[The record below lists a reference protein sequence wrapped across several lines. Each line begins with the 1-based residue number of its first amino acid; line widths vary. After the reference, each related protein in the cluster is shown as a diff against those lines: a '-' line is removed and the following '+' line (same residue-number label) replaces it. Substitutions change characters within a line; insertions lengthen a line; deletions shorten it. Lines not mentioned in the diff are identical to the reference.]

1 MNFILKRRT
10 LISMLFIG
18 ITMLG
23 YVSYKKLSVELFPN
37 FQLPVLFVQI
47 STPLEMDPSYI
58 EQQAV
63 IPVEGSVGTLEGI
76 EKIESNV
83 TSRSATI
90 QIYLNQNADLKYA
103 NLKLQEKIDAV
114 KGSLPPEFMVA
125 SMKIDLEQ
133 INSQFMELQVRGEG
147 GIDRIRNVAD
157 REIKTELENI
167 DGIAGVQVY
176 GGRENSI
183 EVRLDEKACKA
194 NGITIDRVR
203 RLLNN
208 NRSDKT
214 FTGRVRD
221 GDNKLFVNVTSEYT
235 DVTEIGNLIVKNEGP
250 ILLKDVAEIFF
261 GVKEESSYSRVNGLD
276 AVTISIVADNQAN
289 LIDLS
294 HDALEKIEDLNKKL
308 GSSGVTIV
316 VQNNSAEIMEKNIN
330 EVISLA
336 ITGGLLAVFI
346 LWFFLRNIRLVAVI
360 AVSIPISVYSAF
372 NFFYAA
378 GITINSL
385 TLIGMAL
392 AIGMLVDNSVV
403 VLENIYRLAGQGKDP
418 ATAVKQ
424 GTSEVWRS
432 LFASTL
438 TTIIVF
444 LPFFFTGNFLVK
456 IFGKNISVSI
466 ISTLLISL
474 AVAMMLIPM
483 ATYYILTHSKNSNSQ
498 VFKKLSIHNRLIQ
511 GYHIILKSCMRN
523 PASTIIGTLVI
534 FFTALL
540 VSITLSLGSSQEVQ
554 TPSFRLSV
562 TMPGGSTLGKT
573 DAVVSEIESR
583 LAMLPEKQDIISRI
597 EEERAT
603 VTINL
608 SEDWDK
614 KSKRSLPEIK
624 NDISERTKNISP
636 AQVSMDEISSSGGF
650 SSEGGGGESFNPGDD
665 FMSMLG
671 LGSKRESIIIK
682 GQDFNQMR
690 NFADDI
696 KNYVDDLSTVQNSNL
711 NVQDNKPEVH
721 LFFDMDYLGRNNYTL
736 ADMAGALSTFGRENS
751 SGATFR
757 QGTETYDI
765 IIKYAEDAESTEE
778 NKFKTIDDLKHLEV
792 GAANGA
798 IMEMEELSNIVFS
811 SGRGN
816 IHRENQEKRITLFYN
831 FKQEIKNSK
840 ELLKGAREEVSS
852 IISSLSLPAGISVE
866 VVREED
872 QFKDYYKLIGIA
884 FLLIFMILA
893 SVFESMATPVVL
905 MFSIPLAALGSL
917 IALIL
922 TGNSLLNSNTLT
934 GFLILLGV
942 VVNNGIILIDYT
954 NILRKR
960 GNRVQRALMM
970 AGMSRLRPI
979 LITAGTTII
988 AMLPLAMG
996 QSEYV
1001 STIGAAFAITVMGGL
1016 ALSTML
1022 TLVFIPTFYMGLED
1036 ALKWIY
1042 NLSWKNKIVQFT
1054 LFAVFMFLVYTYI
1067 DKFLWQLILTILL
1080 LIIIPAG
1087 TWFVK
1092 NSLRKARETVISPD
1106 ESISIY
1112 VQSLVKIYD
1121 RESRWSRE
1129 WKAGKRIRQRLG
1141 IEKEYRSWSD
1151 LSEASWQLPSIAFLI
1166 YFTYFYLDKGFWIFI
1181 FSILSWFSLS
1191 AVWTNFRTL
1200 LVHLQEIRKRKLINL
1215 TIRVTDFS
1223 VFWLL
1228 PLFNLLWFQHRWENI
1243 AVVLILG
1250 FIWFTG
1256 LVIYKTGQ
1264 KLTNENIDIYRLEG
1278 RFKRMRKTFYKIV
1291 AAVPLIGK
1299 KKKPFKALN
1308 CVSLNIGSGMFGL
1321 LGPNGAGKT
1330 TLMRII
1336 CGILEQSYGKVW
1348 INGLDTQK
1356 KREELQGLI
1365 GYLPQEFGS
1374 YENMTANDYLHYQAI
1389 LKGITDEKTRNER
1402 VTYVLR
1408 AVHMDE
1414 RRNEKIGSYSGGMKQ
1429 RMGIALILL
1438 HLPRILVVDEPTAG
1452 LDPRERIRFRN
1463 LLVELSR
1470 DRVVIFSTHI
1480 IEDISSSCN
1489 QVAVM
1494 NKGKLRYFG
1503 KPIDMTREATG
1514 HVWQFSIPADDF
1526 NTFVNDHLVVHHM
1539 SEGDMVR
1546 VRVISESSP
1555 WEGAVNATPNLED
1568 AYMWLL
1574 RNKNNHKL
1582 KTE

>member
-1 MNFILKRRT
+1 
-10 LISMLFIG
+10 
-18 ITMLG
+18 
-23 YVSYKKLSVELFPN
+23 
-37 FQLPVLFVQI
+37 
-47 STPLEMDPSYI
+47 
-58 EQQAV
+58 
-63 IPVEGSVGTLEGI
+63 
-76 EKIESNV
+76 
-83 TSRSATI
+83 
-90 QIYLNQNADLKYA
+90 
-103 NLKLQEKIDAV
+103 
-114 KGSLPPEFMVA
+114 
-125 SMKIDLEQ
+125 
-133 INSQFMELQVRGEG
+133 
-147 GIDRIRNVAD
+147 
-157 REIKTELENI
+157 
-167 DGIAGVQVY
+167 
-176 GGRENSI
+176 
-183 EVRLDEKACKA
+183 
-194 NGITIDRVR
+194 
-203 RLLNN
+203 
-208 NRSDKT
+208 
-214 FTGRVRD
+214 
-221 GDNKLFVNVTSEYT
+221 
-235 DVTEIGNLIVKNEGP
+235 
-250 ILLKDVAEIFF
+250 
-261 GVKEESSYSRVNGLD
+261 
-276 AVTISIVADNQAN
+276 
-289 LIDLS
+289 
-294 HDALEKIEDLNKKL
+294 
-308 GSSGVTIV
+308 
-316 VQNNSAEIMEKNIN
+316 
-330 EVISLA
+330 
-336 ITGGLLAVFI
+336 
-346 LWFFLRNIRLVAVI
+346 
-360 AVSIPISVYSAF
+360 
-372 NFFYAA
+372 
-378 GITINSL
+378 
-385 TLIGMAL
+385 
-392 AIGMLVDNSVV
+392 
-403 VLENIYRLAGQGKDP
+403 
-418 ATAVKQ
+418 
-424 GTSEVWRS
+424 
-432 LFASTL
+432 
-438 TTIIVF
+438 
-444 LPFFFTGNFLVK
+444 
-456 IFGKNISVSI
+456 
-466 ISTLLISL
+466 
-474 AVAMMLIPM
+474 
-483 ATYYILTHSKNSNSQ
+483 
-498 VFKKLSIHNRLIQ
+498 
-511 GYHIILKSCMRN
+511 
-523 PASTIIGTLVI
+523 
-534 FFTALL
+534 
-540 VSITLSLGSSQEVQ
+540 
-554 TPSFRLSV
+554 
-562 TMPGGSTLGKT
+562 
-573 DAVVSEIESR
+573 
-583 LAMLPEKQDIISRI
+583 
-597 EEERAT
+597 
-603 VTINL
+603 
-608 SEDWDK
+608 
-614 KSKRSLPEIK
+614 
-624 NDISERTKNISP
+624 
-636 AQVSMDEISSSGGF
+636 
-650 SSEGGGGESFNPGDD
+650 
-665 FMSMLG
+665 
-671 LGSKRESIIIK
+671 
-682 GQDFNQMR
+682 
-690 NFADDI
+690 
-696 KNYVDDLSTVQNSNL
+696 
-711 NVQDNKPEVH
+711 
-721 LFFDMDYLGRNNYTL
+721 
-736 ADMAGALSTFGRENS
+736 
-751 SGATFR
+751 
-757 QGTETYDI
+757 
-765 IIKYAEDAESTEE
+765 
-778 NKFKTIDDLKHLEV
+778 
-792 GAANGA
+792 
-798 IMEMEELSNIVFS
+798 
-811 SGRGN
+811 
-816 IHRENQEKRITLFYN
+816 
-831 FKQEIKNSK
+831 
-840 ELLKGAREEVSS
+840 
-852 IISSLSLPAGISVE
+852 
-866 VVREED
+866 
-872 QFKDYYKLIGIA
+872 
-884 FLLIFMILA
+884 
-893 SVFESMATPVVL
+893 
-905 MFSIPLAALGSL
+905 
-917 IALIL
+917 
-922 TGNSLLNSNTLT
+922 
-934 GFLILLGV
+934 
-942 VVNNGIILIDYT
+942 
-954 NILRKR
+954 
-960 GNRVQRALMM
+960 
-970 AGMSRLRPI
+970 
-979 LITAGTTII
+979 
-988 AMLPLAMG
+988 MLPLAMG